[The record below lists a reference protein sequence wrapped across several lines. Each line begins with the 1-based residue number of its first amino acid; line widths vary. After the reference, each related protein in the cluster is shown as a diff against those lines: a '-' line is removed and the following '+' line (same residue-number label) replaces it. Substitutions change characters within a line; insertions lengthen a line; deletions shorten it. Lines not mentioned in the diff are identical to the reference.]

1 MKDKI
6 KTMPSDKP
14 VPVKSQPFGMN
25 DSVPFP
31 STVVDAV
38 TKIPKTALYV
48 LDDLITVPKV
58 TEAQK

>member
-1 MKDKI
+1 
-6 KTMPSDKP
+6 MPSDKP

-58 TEAQK
+58 TEARK